1 MPGMR
6 RSRDLQPGT
15 AYTVDISPS
24 AWGQLATLTTEDY
37 GAIRER
43 LDVIAV
49 ELTATQPTQPSSTP
63 RQPRGTDTRAFIVEG
78 YAVLYSVDPERGRV
92 TLLEVTKRIPEEE

>member
-24 AWGQLATLTTEDY
+24 AWSQLATLTTEDY
-37 GAIRER
+37 GTIRGR

-49 ELTATQPTQPSSTP
+49 ELTATQPPQPSSSP
-63 RQPRGTDTRAFIVEG
+63 RQERGTDTRAFVIGG
-78 YAVLYSVDPERGRV
+78 YAVLYSVDPERGRL
-92 TLLEVTKRIPEEE
+92 TLLEVTRRIPDED

>member
-1 MPGMR
+1 MR

-24 AWGQLATLTTEDY
+24 AWSQLAMLTTEDY
-37 GAIRER
+37 SAIRER

-49 ELTATQPTQPSSTP
+49 ELTASQPPQPSAAPP
-63 RQPRGTDTRAFIVEG
+63 RQAHGTDTRAFVVEG
-78 YAVLYSVDPERGRV
+78 YAVLYLVDPERGQV
-92 TLLEVTKRIPEEE
+92 TLLEVTRRIPEEE

>member
-1 MPGMR
+1 MR

-24 AWGQLATLTTEDY
+24 AWSQLATLTTEDY

-49 ELTATQPTQPSSTP
+49 ELTAAQPPQPSSTP
-63 RQPRGTDTRAFIVEG
+63 RQPHGTDTRAFVVEG

-92 TLLEVTKRIPEEE
+92 VLLEVTRRIPEEE